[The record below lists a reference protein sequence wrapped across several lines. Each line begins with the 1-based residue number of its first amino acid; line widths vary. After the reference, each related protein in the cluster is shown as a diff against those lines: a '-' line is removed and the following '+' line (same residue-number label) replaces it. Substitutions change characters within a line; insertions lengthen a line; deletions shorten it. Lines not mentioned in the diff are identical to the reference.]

1 MPGPQPVGE
10 GPGRGPV
17 ADCRPAEYGDGR
29 LKSPSTLEMDGEKFA
44 ETGDRRHRPQW
55 KPGADG
61 KRLA

>member
-1 MPGPQPVGE
+1 M
-10 GPGRGPV
+10 

-61 KRLA
+61 ERLA